1 MNKIWLFGAAFCLI
15 LGLGSCKPKQ
25 SAYKAAYEQARE
37 GSSTDTLADET
48 FVEEEDFDDFDEFE
62 EEAEEVEVAPVS
74 KPRTLSESENRN
86 EEVNVATRQERIN
99 PYVGE
104 STTGLR
110 RYSVVIGSFRNST
123 NAQALKERMQYEGYN
138 AILAQ
143 NEMGMLRVIVSSFDS
158 KMDAIYSRDAFRSKF
173 YPNFQDAWVLERRY

>member
-15 LGLGSCKPKQ
+15 LGVSSCKPKQ
-25 SAYKAAYEQARE
+25 SAYKAAYEQARD
-37 GSSTDTLADET
+37 GSSTDSTADES
-48 FVEEEDFDDFDEFE
+48 FDDEEFDDFDDF
-62 EEAEEVEVAPVS
+62 AEDSDQVEVAPVS
-74 KPRTLSESENRN
+74 KPRTLSESE
-86 EEVNVATRQERIN
+86 EVNAATRQERIN

-104 STTGLR
+104 STANLK

-158 KMDAIYSRDAFRSKF
+158 KMDAVYSRDAFRSKF
-173 YPNFQDAWVLERRY
+173 YPNFQDAWVLERFY

>member
-25 SAYKAAYEQARE
+25 SAYKAAYEQARD
-37 GSSTDTLADET
+37 GSSDTLADES
-48 FVEEEDFDDFDEFE
+48 FEEDFDDFDDFE
-62 EEAEEVEVAPVS
+62 EDAEEVEVTPVS
-74 KPRTLSESENRN
+74 KPRTLSES